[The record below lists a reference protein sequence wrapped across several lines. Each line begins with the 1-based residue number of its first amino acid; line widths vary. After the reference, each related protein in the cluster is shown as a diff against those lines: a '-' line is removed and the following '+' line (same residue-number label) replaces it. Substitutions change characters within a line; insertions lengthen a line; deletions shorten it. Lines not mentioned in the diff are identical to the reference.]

1 MHEKENVPTVIRFGP
16 FTLDGRSGELRNG
29 PTRLKV
35 PDQSIAVLQALLE
48 RPGELVTREALRD
61 RLWGSETFV
70 DYEAG
75 LNAAV
80 RRLREALHDSAD
92 TPRYVETLPRRGY
105 RFIAPVDG
113 TSAAA
118 PPAAAGSVG
127 VEAPA
132 SARSETAR
140 AGRVRSGHV
149 VLATLALA
157 VIGAAFWGGARRND
171 AAPAAARSV
180 PITSFPGLELDPAIS
195 PAGNFVAFAWEG
207 EGGDNFD
214 IYVRSID
221 GKSLLQLTK
230 DAAADHAPTW
240 SPDGQQIAFV
250 RVLGGNADPRVG
262 EREIIVLPALGG
274 PEQRLFEAGP
284 ECGGWRHGVWACGL
298 SWTPDGKHLVFGA
311 LSAADRTSAVYLYS
325 LKDGKKRQL
334 TRPTANLSDIHP
346 VVSPD
351 GRYLAFVRLNHGARG
366 GNVFLQKLEQLQV
379 VGEPTQLTFDR
390 AVNAFDWTQD
400 SRSVIHDAGPVE
412 PGLWRIAVAGGATEL
427 VLPNIRAFRPSVAR
441 SGAGVVYQNMLIDS
455 NIWEL
460 PTPSSPNREPSG
472 DATFR
477 VIASTSGDSD
487 MQFSPDGT
495 RIVFCSHRS
504 GHSELW
510 VSNRDG
516 SRVTQLTHFE
526 GGGRVGS
533 PSWSA
538 DGKRIA
544 FDAILTGTG
553 SWNLHIVAADGGP
566 VEPLTSDAF
575 NNTRPSWSLD
585 KHWIYFASDRTGD
598 WQIWKMP
605 SSGGKPEQITW
616 GGGRDP
622 VVSWDG
628 RRVYYAKSPPIQGIW
643 AVPAEGGQEVQIV
656 GRGRSLNFDVAENGI
671 FMMDPS
677 AKPQAT
683 VEMFSFASLKIV
695 QVARLPAGLRLGYFA
710 VSRDGRSM
718 LYTRADSWTSDIEM
732 LPGVR

>member
-1 MHEKENVPTVIRFGP
+1 MHEKKNGPTVIRFGP

-48 RPGELVTREALRD
+48 RPGELVTREELRD
-61 RLWGSETFV
+61 RLWAPDTHV
-70 DYEAG
+70 DFEAG

-80 RRLREALHDSAD
+80 RRLREALNDSAD
-92 TPRYVETLPRRGY
+92 VPRYVETLPRRGY

-113 TSAAA
+113 TL
-118 PPAAAGSVG
+118 PEPAALVG
-127 VEAPA
+127 AEAPI

-140 AGRVRSGHV
+140 AGRVRLRHV
-149 VLATLALA
+149 VLAALALT
-157 VIGAAFWGGARRND
+157 VMGSAAWVGLKWNG
-171 AAPAAARSV
+171 AAPAARPV
-180 PITSFPGLELDPAIS
+180 PITSSPGLELDPAIS
-195 PAGNFVAFAWEG
+195 PAGNLVAFAWEG

-221 GKSLLQLTK
+221 GRSQPLPLTN
-230 DAAADHAPTW
+230 DAADDHAPTW
-240 SPDGQQIAFV
+240 SPDGQRIAFV
-250 RVLGGNADPRVG
+250 RVLNGRRV
-262 EREIIVLPALGG
+262 IFSVPALTG

-284 ECGGWRHGVWACGL
+284 ECGGWRFGVWACGL

-311 LSAADRTSAVYLYS
+311 RSSSYYLSSSAIYLYS

-334 TRPTANLSDIHP
+334 TRPPANLSDIHP

-351 GRYLAFVRLNHGARG
+351 GRYLAFVRMNHAARG

-390 AVNAFDWTQD
+390 AVNAFDWMPD

-441 SGAGVVYQNMLIDS
+441 SGAGMVYQNMLIDS

-460 PTPSSPNREPSG
+460 PTPASPNRQPSG
-472 DATFR
+472 DATVR
-477 VIASTSGDSD
+477 LIASTSGDSD

-495 RIVFCSHRS
+495 RIVFCSGRS
-504 GHSELW
+504 GHSEVW

-516 SRVTQLTHFE
+516 SRVTQLTYFE

-533 PSWSA
+533 PTWSA

-553 SWNLHIVAADGGP
+553 SWNLYMVPADGGP
-566 VEPLTSDAF
+566 VEPLTSDDF
-575 NNTRPSWSLD
+575 RNVRPSWSLD
-585 KHWIYFASDRTGD
+585 GRWIYFGSNRTGD
-598 WQIWKMP
+598 WQIWRTP
-605 SSGGKPEQITW
+605 SVGGTPEQITRR
-616 GGGRDP
+616 GGLEP
-622 VVSWDG
+622 IVSPDG
-628 RRVYYAKSPPIQGIW
+628 RIYYAKAPPEQGIW
-643 AVPAEGGQEVQIV
+643 GVRGGEEVQIV
-656 GRGRSLNFDVAENGI
+656 PRGRQLSFDVAENGI

-683 VEMFSFASLKIV
+683 VEMFSFASGEIV
-695 QVARLPAGLRLGYFA
+695 QVARLPAGLRLGGYFT

-718 LYTRADSWTSDIEM
+718 LYTRVDSWMSDIEM
-732 LPGVR
+732 LPGFR